1 MIRLLRAFALM
12 GSLLLL
18 AFPAA
23 AENLKVLTG
32 GAFKPVLIDMLPQFE
47 KQTGHKVTVEND
59 TAGALTRRIMAGEAF
74 DIVILPLANLD
85 QLSAEGKVIDDSMT
99 PFGKVGVGVAVA
111 LSAPQPNIGSTEG
124 LRRTLLDART
134 VAYID
139 PAMGGTSGIYVARL
153 FQQLGIASQMQ
164 AKSVLV
170 HDGLAGQAV
179 ARGQAEIALQQASE
193 LRLVPGVKFAGLLPE
208 AIQNWT
214 VYTGALSPAARSK
227 DAALALMSALSDPGM
242 EPMLKRRGLDTP

>member
-1 MIRLLRAFALM
+1 MMRLLLLP
-12 GSLLLL
+12 LLLL
-18 AFPAA
+18 ALPAA
-23 AENLKVLTG
+23 ADNIKVLTG
-32 GAFKPVLIDMLPQFE
+32 GAFKPVLMDMLPAFE

-85 QLSAEGKVIDDSMT
+85 QLSAQGKVIDDSMT
-99 PFGKVGVGVAVA
+99 RFGKVGVGVAVA

-124 LRRTLLDART
+124 LRRTLLDARS

-139 PAMGGTSGIYVARL
+139 PAVGGTSGIYVAQL
-153 FQQLGIASQMQ
+153 FQQLGIASQMR

-170 HDGLAGQAV
+170 RDGLAGQAV

-193 LRLVPGVKFAGLLPE
+193 LRLVPTIKFAGLLPE
-208 AIQNWT
+208 AVQNWT
-214 VYTGALSPAARSK
+214 VYTGALSPAARAK
-227 DAALALMSALSDPGM
+227 DAALTLMSALSDPAL
-242 EPMLKRRGLDTP
+242 EPMLKRRGLETP

>member
-1 MIRLLRAFALM
+1 MMRLLFLP
-12 GSLLLL
+12 LLLL

-23 AENLKVLTG
+23 ADNLKVLTG
-32 GAFKPVLIDMLPQFE
+32 GAFKPVLMDMLPEFE
-47 KQTGHKVTVEND
+47 KQTGHKVTVVND
-59 TAGALTRRIMAGEAF
+59 TAGALSQRIMTGETF

-124 LRRTLLDART
+124 LRRTLLDARS

-139 PAMGGTSGIYVARL
+139 PASGGTSGIYIARL

-170 HDGLAGQAV
+170 RGGLAGERV
-179 ARGQAEIALQQASE
+179 ARGEAEIALQQASE
-193 LRLVPGVKFAGLLPE
+193 LRLVPSVKFAGMLPE
-208 AIQNWT
+208 AVQNWT
-214 VYTGALSPAARSK
+214 VYTGAMSPAARTK
-227 DAALALMSALSDPGM
+227 DAALTLMSALSDPGL
-242 EPMLKRRGLDTP
+242 EPMLKRRGLETP